1 MVISHN
7 LLAMNAN
14 RQLNLI
20 NTRQKKTTEKLS
32 SGYRI
37 NRSADDAAGLA
48 ISEKMR
54 RQIRGLTQASLN
66 CQDGVSLCQVAD
78 GALAEVHDML
88 DRCSELSIQAANG
101 TLTSEDRNYIGLEI
115 NQIKEEIDAIKEKV
129 TFNGIQVL
137 KGKEAVADTS
147 TPEIKGGLPG
157 WVNVDGADNFS
168 SGKTMDKTVTIGS
181 KTYRCSTL
189 DFSALTSTNVS
200 ELTQTDSGFYTTC
213 CTCTNHYSF
222 TFTNTTT
229 DNLKQSGD
237 HYIFEINI
245 AGINKGT
252 DLVNRIKDAIG
263 TNPANH
269 YTYFDFNGAQLTI
282 YDERPEMVGAAISA
296 PRGQIGPGVAY
307 GKESTTV
314 APDIIIQAGAENDE
328 NQQIKIKLP
337 GISCSLMNIGA
348 TSVSS
353 ESLARNA
360 ITAFKNAK
368 SYVSM
373 ERSRMGSYQNRLE
386 HTINNLNN
394 VVENTTAAES
404 QIRDTDMAKF
414 MVEYSRDT
422 ILQSAAQAMLAQA
435 NQTPQGILSL
445 LQ

>member
-20 NTRQKKTTEKLS
+20 NNRKDKITENLS

-78 GALAEVHDML
+78 GALAEIHDML
-88 DRCSELSIQAANG
+88 DRCSELSIKAANG

-129 TFNGIQVL
+129 TFNGIQIL
-137 KGKEAVADTS
+137 KGKEAVAADEPPT
-147 TPEIKGGLPG
+147 IQGGLPG
-157 WVNVDGADNFS
+157 WVKVDGAGNFS
-168 SGKTMDKTVTIGS
+168 SGKTMDKTATIGG

-189 DFSALTSTNVS
+189 DFSALTSANVS
-200 ELTQTDSGFYTTC
+200 DLTRTDSGFYTTC
-213 CTCTNHYSF
+213 FTVTNHYSL
-222 TFTNTTT
+222 TLTNTTT
-229 DNLKQSGD
+229 NNIKQSGD
-237 HYIFEINI
+237 HYIFEIGI
-245 AGINKGT
+245 ADVKNGT
-252 DLVNRIKDAIG
+252 DLVNKIQNAVG
-263 TNPANH
+263 NNPASH
-269 YTYFDFNGAQLTI
+269 YTYFDFNGDKLTI
-282 YDERPEMVGAAISA
+282 YDERPEMVGAAISD

-328 NQQIKIKLP
+328 RQQIKIKLP

-373 ERSRMGSYQNRLE
+373 ERSRMGAYQNRLE

-422 ILQSAAQAMLAQA
+422 ILQSAAHAMLVQA
-435 NQTPQGILSL
+435 NQSPQGILAL

>member
-20 NTRQKKTTEKLS
+20 NNRQKKTTEKLS

-78 GALAEVHDML
+78 GALSEVHDML
-88 DRCSELSIQAANG
+88 DRCSELSIKAANG

-129 TFNGIQVL
+129 TFNGIEVL
-137 KGKEAVADTS
+137 KGKEAVAADEPPT
-147 TPEIKGGLPG
+147 IQGGLPN
-157 WVNVDGADNFS
+157 WVQVDGGGAL
-168 SGKTMDKTVTIGS
+168 SGPKTMDQTINVSGTNYLGS
-181 KTYRCSTL
+181 TF
-189 DFSALTSTNVS
+189 DFSNLKSGNVS
-200 ELTQTDSGFYTTC
+200 DLTKPDSGFYTTC
-213 CTCTNHYSF
+213 CTCSNHYSF
-222 TFTNTTT
+222 TFTDTNSNTI
-229 DNLKQSGD
+229 KQSGN
-237 HYIFEINI
+237 HYIFEI
-245 AGINKGT
+245 GINGVT
-252 DLVNRIKDAIG
+252 NGSELVTRIQNAVGD
-263 TNPANH
+263 NPASH
-269 YTYFDFNGAQLTI
+269 YTRLAFDGDKLHV
-282 YDERPEMVGAAISA
+282 YDERPDMVGASVSS
-296 PRGQIGPGVAY
+296 PYGQIGPGVAY

-328 NQQIKIKLP
+328 RQQIKIKLP

-373 ERSRMGSYQNRLE
+373 ERSRMGAYQNRLE

-422 ILQSAAQAMLAQA
+422 ILQSAAHAMLVQA
-435 NQTPQGILSL
+435 NQSPQGILAL

>member
-20 NTRQKKTTEKLS
+20 NNRKNKITEKLS

-78 GALAEVHDML
+78 GALAEIHDML
-88 DRCSELSIQAANG
+88 DRCSELSIKAANG

-129 TFNGIQVL
+129 TFNGIEVL
-137 KGKEAVADTS
+137 KGKEAVADTT
-147 TPEIKGGLPG
+147 TPTIKGGLPG
-157 WVNVDGADNFS
+157 WVTVDGGGSLS
-168 SGKTMDKTVTIGS
+168 SQKTMDKTINIGG
-181 KTYRCSTL
+181 TDYRGSTF
-189 DFSALTSTNVS
+189 DFSALNTSNVS
-200 ELTQTDSGFYTTC
+200 ELTQSNSGFYTTC
-213 CTCTNHYSF
+213 CTCSNHYSF
-222 TFTNTTT
+222 TFTDTSSN
-229 DNLKQSGD
+229 NFKQSGD
-237 HYIFEINI
+237 HYIFEI
-245 AGINKGT
+245 GIKGVT
-252 DLVNRIKDAIG
+252 TGSDLVSRIENAVG

-269 YTYFDFNGAQLTI
+269 YTKLEFVGDKLHV
-282 YDERPEMVGAAISA
+282 YDKRPDRLSA
-296 PRGQIGPGVAY
+296 SVSSPYGQIGPGVAY
-307 GKESTTV
+307 GKESIAV
-314 APDIIIQAGAENDE
+314 APDIIIQAGSENDE
-328 NQQIKIKLP
+328 SQQIKLP
-337 GISCSLMNIGA
+337 GISCSLLNRSA

-360 ITAFKNAK
+360 ISAFKNAK
-368 SYVSM
+368 SYVSL
-373 ERSRMGSYQNRLE
+373 ERSRMGAYQNRLE

-404 QIRDTDMAKF
+404 QIRDTDMARF
-414 MVEYSRDT
+414 MVEYARDN

>member
-20 NTRQKKTTEKLS
+20 NNRQKKTTEKLS

-78 GALAEVHDML
+78 GALSEVHDML
-88 DRCSELSIQAANG
+88 DRCSELSIKAANG

-129 TFNGIQVL
+129 TFNGIEVL
-137 KGKEAVADTS
+137 KGKEAVAADEPPT
-147 TPEIKGGLPG
+147 IQGGLPN
-157 WVNVDGADNFS
+157 WVQVDGGGAL
-168 SGKTMDKTVTIGS
+168 SGPKTMDQTINVSGTNYLGS
-181 KTYRCSTL
+181 TF
-189 DFSALTSTNVS
+189 DFSNLKSGNVS
-200 ELTQTDSGFYTTC
+200 DLTKPDSGFYTTC
-213 CTCTNHYSF
+213 CTCSNHYSF
-222 TFTNTTT
+222 TFTDTNSNTI
-229 DNLKQSGD
+229 KQSGN
-237 HYIFEINI
+237 HYIFEI
-245 AGINKGT
+245 GINGVT
-252 DLVNRIKDAIG
+252 NGSELVTRIQNAVGD
-263 TNPANH
+263 NPASH
-269 YTYFDFNGAQLTI
+269 YTRLAFDGDKLHV
-282 YDERPEMVGAAISA
+282 YDERPDMVGASVSS
-296 PRGQIGPGVAY
+296 PYGQIGPGVAY

-328 NQQIKIKLP
+328 RQQIKIKLP

-373 ERSRMGSYQNRLE
+373 ERSRRGAYHNRLE

-422 ILQSAAQAMLAQA
+422 ILQSAAHAMLVQA
-435 NQTPQGILSL
+435 NQSPQGILAL

>member
-20 NTRQKKTTEKLS
+20 NNRKNKITEKLS

-78 GALAEVHDML
+78 GALAEIHDML
-88 DRCSELSIQAANG
+88 DRCSELSIKAANG

-129 TFNGIQVL
+129 TFNGIEVL
-137 KGKEAVADTS
+137 KGKEAVADTT

-157 WVNVDGADNFS
+157 WVNVDGAVNFS
-168 SGKTMDKTVTIGS
+168 SGKTMNQTVNVGGNGYRGS
-181 KTYRCSTL
+181 TF
-189 DFSALTSTNVS
+189 DFSALTSANVS
-200 ELTQTDSGFYTTC
+200 DLTQTDSGFYTTC

-229 DNLKQSGD
+229 HTMKQSGD
-237 HYIFEINI
+237 HYIFEI
-245 AGINKGT
+245 GINGVT
-252 DLVNRIKDAIG
+252 NGSELVNRIQSAVGD
-263 TNPANH
+263 NPASH
-269 YTYFDFNGAQLTI
+269 YTRLAFDGAKLHV
-282 YDERPEMVGAAISA
+282 YDKRPEKVGATITS
-296 PRGQIGPGVAY
+296 PYGQIGPGVAY

-328 NQQIKIKLP
+328 SQQIKIKLP
-337 GISCSLMNIGA
+337 GISCSLLNINA

-360 ITAFKNAK
+360 IAAFKNAK
-368 SYVSM
+368 SYVSL
-373 ERSRMGSYQNRLE
+373 ERSRMGAYQNRLE

-404 QIRDTDMAKF
+404 QIRDTDMARF
-414 MVEYSRDT
+414 MVEYARDN
-422 ILQSAAQAMLAQA
+422 ILQNAAQAMLAQA
-435 NQTPQGILSL
+435 NQSPQGILSL

>member
-20 NTRQKKTTEKLS
+20 NNRKNKITEKLS

-78 GALAEVHDML
+78 GALAEIHDML
-88 DRCSELSIQAANG
+88 DRCSELSIKAANG

-129 TFNGIQVL
+129 TFNGIEVL
-137 KGKEAVADTS
+137 KGKEAVADTT
-147 TPEIKGGLPG
+147 TPTIKGGLPT
-157 WVNVDGADNFS
+157 WVTVDGGGSLNS
-168 SGKTMDKTVTIGS
+168 QKTMDKTINIGGNS
-181 KTYRCSTL
+181 YRGSTF
-189 DFSALTSTNVS
+189 DFSALNTSNVS
-200 ELTQTDSGFYTTC
+200 ELTQSNSGFYTTC
-213 CTCTNHYSF
+213 CTCSNHYSF
-222 TFTNTTT
+222 TFTDTSSN
-229 DNLKQSGD
+229 NFKQSGD
-237 HYIFEINI
+237 HYIFEI
-245 AGINKGT
+245 GIKGVT
-252 DLVNRIKDAIG
+252 TGSDLVSRIENAVG
-263 TNPANH
+263 NNPAGH
-269 YTYFDFNGAQLTI
+269 YTKLEFVGDKLHV
-282 YDERPEMVGAAISA
+282 YDKRPDRLSA
-296 PRGQIGPGVAY
+296 SVSSPYGQIGPGVAY
-307 GKESTTV
+307 GKESIAV
-314 APDIIIQAGAENDE
+314 APDIIIQAGSENDE
-328 NQQIKIKLP
+328 SQQIKIKLP
-337 GISCSLMNIGA
+337 GISCSLLNISA

-360 ITAFKNAK
+360 IAAFKNAK
-368 SYVSM
+368 SYVSL
-373 ERSRMGSYQNRLE
+373 ERSRMGAYQNRLE

-404 QIRDTDMAKF
+404 QIRDTDMAKL
-414 MVEYSRDT
+414 MVEYARDN
-422 ILQSAAQAMLAQA
+422 ILQNAAQAMLAQA
-435 NQTPQGILSL
+435 NQSSQGILSL